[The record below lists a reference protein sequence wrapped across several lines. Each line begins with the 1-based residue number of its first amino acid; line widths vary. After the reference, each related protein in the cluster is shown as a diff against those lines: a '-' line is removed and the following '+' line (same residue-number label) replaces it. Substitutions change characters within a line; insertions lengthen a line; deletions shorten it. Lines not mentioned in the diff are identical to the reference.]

1 MSLSERDLLLEFD
14 PVERIK
20 ERPRNLWA
28 RFNVMLDLIRRGE
41 YYRARRVLE
50 SVRYHPALTGE
61 VYDLYEG
68 LLAEAEQ
75 TAGTARKINIPTD
88 YLHHP
93 SGLLRPEFRRV
104 EADRKV
110 PKPYPPTMTLPPLP
124 GPRNNTRFLE
134 DAAACLSAAYTNS
147 IQRVHVLYTPPAGDD
162 GKAMLEQLS
171 KQQFDG
177 RIDVSIFAPES
188 KARLPKSLSLPGGGL
203 AEMVRHAVTDEEG
216 HKRLMQASAH
226 SDLVLFLTG
235 DVVLDGLAL
244 SRMQHMANVTDMLVL
259 GLTELPTSDQMQTPF
274 ATSGLRKL
282 FAGRYPSRDVKG
294 LNFAVTGA
302 LLRRVGMLDRRL
314 SSTYVAARE
323 LAYRMYNVGAYFM
336 PVAVHKVDKFRD
348 DKTFKDDQKLYL
360 ELCPNHW
367 DRKEDGT
374 FLTPKVSVYIPAY
387 NASKYIERAVDSILS
402 QDVQDLDVCLANDG
416 SKDHTLQLLEDTY
429 RDEPRVRWVDN
440 PNGGIGWASNQ
451 AIRMSNSIYIGQLD
465 SDDCLKPGAVRR
477 LMEYLDDHP
486 EVACA
491 YGSCERVDAEGNYVK
506 NEYSWPV
513 FSREKMMITS
523 IAHHFRMFRRQ
534 AWERTSYFR
543 EDIVNAV
550 DYDIFLKLSEVG
562 EFHHIDEM
570 MYQRRWHGENTS
582 NVNEGFQTTNTYRV
596 QNETL
601 ERLGMLPFW
610 EVYLPD
616 PTDDRRVSYKLR
628 DDANVVM
635 FWPDYSRANPYQH
648 LLYGKLRQESE
659 VVAGNIDAAL
669 KVLETMAD
677 PSKITFH
684 LHWLNFLLRDITD
697 EAVAKK
703 TAEDYIEKLKKF
715 VWKGGRLAWTI
726 HNHVSHDTPF
736 YDLEVWMSNEI
747 AKAAHVLHFHSEA
760 SIAEVAEVFDVPREK
775 VKISRH
781 GSYVGAYPDFVTR
794 EQAREQLGIEQD
806 DEVIL
811 FSGQVRPYK
820 GVEQLVKTFR
830 KLLKDRP
837 KLRLLI
843 VGEMRFDLFAEIK
856 PKLTKA
862 EQARITAT
870 GRFVDDMELQ
880 LFLRASDFAVYPYQK
895 ILTSGSLLLALSYGV
910 PAIIPEVG
918 MTREVLGGTQAGRI
932 YDGTEEDLERVMRE
946 FIEQTPEDRAAA
958 SVAARQIAEGL
969 TWPNFSKVIAEA

>member
-1 MSLSERDLLLEFD
+1 VTS
-14 PVERIK
+14 
-20 ERPRNLWA
+20 
-28 RFNVMLDLIRRGE
+28 
-41 YYRARRVLE
+41 
-50 SVRYHPALTGE
+50 E
-61 VYDLYEG
+61 VYNLYEG
-68 LLAEAEQ
+68 LLSEAEQ
-75 TAGTARKINIPTD
+75 KAGTAAKINIPTD

-93 SGLLRPEFRRV
+93 SGLMRPQFRRV
-104 EADRKV
+104 YADRKV
-110 PKPYPPTMTLPPLP
+110 PYPYPPTMTLPPLP
-124 GPRNNTRFLE
+124 GPRNDSRFLE
-134 DAAACLSAAYTNS
+134 DAAACLEGAYKSS
-147 IQRVHVLYTPPAGDD
+147 IQRVHVLYTPPAGGDA
-162 GKAMLEQLS
+162 KAVLEQLS
-171 KQQFDG
+171 KQHFNG
-177 RIDVSIFAPES
+177 RVDVSVFTPDGKGS
-188 KARLPKSLSLPGGGL
+188 LPKGLSLPGGGL
-203 AEMVRHAVTDEEG
+203 AEQAKCAVTDEEG
-216 HKRLMQASAH
+216 HKRLVRAAAH

-235 DVVLDGLAL
+235 EVVLDNLVLA
-244 SRMQHMANVTDMLVL
+244 RMQRMANVTDMLVQPL
-259 GLTELPTSDQMQTPF
+259 VELPSGDQMRTPF
-274 ATSGLRKL
+274 AVSGLTKL
-282 FAGRYPSRDVKG
+282 FGGRYPSRDVKG

-323 LAYRMYNVGAYFM
+323 LAYRMFNVGAYFSA
-336 PVAVHKVDKFRD
+336 VAVRKVDKYHD
-348 DKTFKDDQKLYL
+348 EKKYKDDQKLYI

-374 FLTPKVSVYIPAY
+374 FLTPKVSVYIPTY

-429 RDEPRVRWVDN
+429 SDEPRVRWVDN

-486 EVACA
+486 EVACC
-491 YGSCERVDAEGNYVK
+491 YGSCERVDAAGNYVK
-506 NEYSWPV
+506 DEYSWPV

-550 DYDIFLKLSEVG
+550 DYDIFLKMSEVG
-562 EFHHIDEM
+562 DFHHIDEM

-610 EVYLPD
+610 EIYLPNPD
-616 PTDDRRVSYKLR
+616 DDRRVSYKLR
-628 DDANVVM
+628 DDADVVM

-648 LLYGKLRQESE
+648 LLYGKLRQEAE

-677 PSKITFH
+677 KSKLTFH

-697 EAVAKK
+697 AAVAKK

-715 VWKGGRLAWTI
+715 VWKGGRLVWTI

-736 YDLEVWMSNEI
+736 HDLEVWMSNEI

-760 SIAEVAEVFDVPREK
+760 SIDEVAEVFDVPREK

-781 GSYVGAYPDFVTR
+781 GSYVGVYPDFVTR
-794 EQAREQLGIEQD
+794 EQAREQLGIAQD

-820 GVEQLVKTFR
+820 GVETLVKAFR
-830 KLLKDRP
+830 KLLKERP

-870 GRFVDDMELQ
+870 ERFVDDMELQ

-932 YDGTEEDLERVMRE
+932 YDGSQADMERAMRE
-946 FIEQTPEDRAAA
+946 ILEQTPEERSEAKA
-958 SVAARQIAEGL
+958 AARQVAEQL
-969 TWPNFSKVIAEA
+969 TWPSFGQALKSDKVAS